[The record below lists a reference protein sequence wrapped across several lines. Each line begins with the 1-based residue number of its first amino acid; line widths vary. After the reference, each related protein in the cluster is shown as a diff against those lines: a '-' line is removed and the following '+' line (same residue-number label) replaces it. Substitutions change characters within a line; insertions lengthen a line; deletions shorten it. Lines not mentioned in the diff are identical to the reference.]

1 MQHSS
6 LSKFKLK
13 FFTAICVCLSL
24 IFLSSCLKQQRQF
37 VQSNTQTKTQAQ
49 QSAKRLNINTATQEE
64 LETLPSIGKEMAA
77 RIIQH
82 RNRYGRFQRAEHL
95 LLVRGMSDK
104 KYRALKDLIEVNW

>member
-1 MQHSS
+1 MKRVA
-6 LSKFKLK
+6 LSKFSRR
-13 FFTAICVCLSL
+13 FFTVICVCLML

-37 VQSNTQTKTQAQ
+37 VQSDAQIKTQTQ
-49 QSAKRLNINTATQEE
+49 QSAKRININTATLEE

-77 RIIQH
+77 RIIGH

-104 KYRALKDLIEVNW
+104 KYRALRDLIDVD